1 MFSRHVANLLG
12 MGDVEGGARSG
23 FSQCYSCF
31 PVSFIGKDD
40 MEKGNKILLP
50 QSALHAL
57 ARLHISWPML
67 FEVVNEAKDRR
78 THTGVLEFI
87 AEEGT
92 CHFPY
97 WMMQNLGLEEG
108 DIVRVRNISL
118 PKGTF
123 VQLQPVTTEFLQ
135 ISNPR
140 AVLEVA
146 LRGYAALTVGDL
158 IYLPFLDKNFQL
170 LVTDLRPAPA
180 VSIIETDMEVEF
192 KAPEGY
198 VEPTSRGTQDA
209 SEDAD
214 MSSDKEA
221 SETDQTAD
229 SDSSQRVLFSG
240 KGTRLDGKAVR
251 PTPESS
257 PAKKEDESEEPW
269 KSQLRN
275 GVRTS
280 CGEYDE
286 LVREG
291 RIPGFIGKVTPGA
304 ASGRLL
310 PSAVSGDTGSGGGSA
325 GSRGFSAF
333 CGKGNTCE

>member
-1 MFSRHVANLLG
+1 MGEGDGDLG
-12 MGDVEGGARSG
+12 SG
-23 FSQCYSCF
+23 FSQSYSCF

-108 DIVRVRNISL
+108 DLVRVRNISL

-123 VQLQPVTTEFLQ
+123 VQLQPVTAEFLQ
-135 ISNPR
+135 MSNPR

-198 VEPTSRGTQDA
+198 VEPSARNTNQEA
-209 SEDAD
+209 EEI
-214 MSSDKEA
+214 MSSEGEA
-221 SETDQTAD
+221 SESESGAAD
-229 SDSSQRVLFSG
+229 GHQSRLFCG
-240 KGTRLDGKAVR
+240 KGCRLDGKAIR
-251 PTPESS
+251 PSPASA
-257 PAKKEDESEEPW
+257 PAKKEEENREPW
-269 KSQLRN
+269 KTKLLH

-280 CGEYDE
+280 CSEYEE
-286 LVREG
+286 LVRSG

-304 ASGRLL
+304 AARAPAAG
-310 PSAVSGDTGSGGGSA
+310 VSGDTSGEGAAGGGFA
-325 GSRGFSAF
+325 AFS
-333 CGKGNTCE
+333 GKGNTCE

>member
-1 MFSRHVANLLG
+1 CVAVAYAWKL
-12 MGDVEGGARSG
+12 
-23 FSQCYSCF
+23 C
-31 PVSFIGKDD
+31 VSFSPV
-40 MEKGNKILLP
+40 LLP

-78 THTGVLEFI
+78 THTGVLEFV

-123 VQLQPVTTEFLQ
+123 VELQPVTTEFLQ
-135 ISNPR
+135 VSNPR

-158 IYLPFLDKNFQL
+158 IYLPFLDKGFQL

-198 VEPTSRGTQDA
+198 VEPTVRAKQSTSEADA
-209 SEDAD
+209 AMNSEEE
-214 MSSDKEA
+214 SSEIDSAE
-221 SETDQTAD
+221 
-229 SDSSQRVLFSG
+229 SDSSQRVLFAG
-240 KGTRLDGKAVR
+240 KGTRLDGKAIR
-251 PTPESS
+251 ASPESA
-257 PAKKEDESEEPW
+257 PAKKEEETREPW
-269 KSQLRN
+269 KNRIKN
-275 GVRTS
+275 GVRTK
-280 CGEYDE
+280 CAEYDE

-291 RIPGFIGKVTPGA
+291 RIPGFIGKVSSGTA
-304 ASGRLL
+304 GRL
-310 PSAVSGDTGSGGGSA
+310 PGVSGDAGEGSA
-325 GSRGFSAF
+325 NSRGFAAF
-333 CGKGNTCE
+333 FGKGNTCE